1 MNIKDIFRDEVSKV
15 SPEIQKQVDL
25 SFAIA
30 DKIASVLEERK
41 MTQKQLSKLVGC
53 TEADVCRWLGGT
65 HNFTIRT
72 IARISTAL
80 EVDLINVSE

>member
-1 MNIKDIFRDEVSKV
+1 MSIKDIFRDEVSKIP
-15 SPEIQKQVDL
+15 PEIQKQVDL

-30 DKIASVLEERK
+30 DKIASILEERN
-41 MTQKQLSKLVGC
+41 MTQKQLAKLVGC

>member
-15 SPEIQKQVDL
+15 PPEIQKQVDL

>member
-1 MNIKDIFRDEVSKV
+1 MNITNIFREEVSKI

-30 DKIASVLEERK
+30 DKIAAVLEERG
-41 MTQKQLSKLVGC
+41 MTQKQLAKLVGC
-53 TEADVCRWLGGT
+53 TEPDVCKWLGGT
-65 HNFTIRT
+65 HNFTLKT

-80 EVDLINVSE
+80 GVDLITI